1 VLKTESL
8 HKDWTL
14 FRPQQ
19 LGLALEHRGY
29 VTLQYCFRKTIKSM
43 TNLQQKTQ
51 YYFIYEIYSRLSLFV
66 PKTITALG
74 SKYYQNRHQSF

>member
-19 LGLALEHRGY
+19 LGLALEHRAY
-29 VTLQYCFRKTIKSM
+29 VTLQYCFRKTIKIM
-43 TNLQQKTQ
+43 TNWRQKMQ
-51 YYFIYEIYSRLSLFV
+51 YYFIHEIYSHLSLFV
-66 PKTITALG
+66 SKAITVLG
-74 SKYYQNRHQSF
+74 SKYYQN